1 MAART
6 PEDCDRLFGE
16 GVNAGDAAAVAA
28 LYEERG
34 VLLFEGQTYIGPEQI
49 RGFLAAMMAGSPRI
63 EMNVTRVVH
72 GGGDTAVLYNDW
84 RMTMLGAGGEREESS
99 GKAIEIVRRQADG
112 SWKFIVDDPRA
123 RG

>member
-1 MAART
+1 MAARN

-16 GVNAGDAAAVAA
+16 GINAGDAAAVAA
-28 LYEERG
+28 LYERDA
-34 VLLFEGQTYIGPEQI
+34 VLLLDGERHVGPDAIRPVLEGWIATKPVIA
-49 RGFLAAMMAGSPRI
+49 L
-63 EMNVTRVVH
+63 NVTQVIRA
-72 GGGDTAVLYNDW
+72 GEDLAVLYNDW
-84 RMTMLGAGGEREESS
+84 RVTITDAQGKQSTGS